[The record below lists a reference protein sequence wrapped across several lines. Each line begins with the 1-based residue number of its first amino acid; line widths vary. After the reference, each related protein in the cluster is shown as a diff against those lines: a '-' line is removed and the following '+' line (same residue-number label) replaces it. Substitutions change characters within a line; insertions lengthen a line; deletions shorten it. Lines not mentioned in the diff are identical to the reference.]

1 MILVRAIAP
10 ADGWDD
16 AALAAAQPATPK
28 RYRVD
33 TRATLR
39 RQIAFDRTPYYIVAS
54 CFAEQSNIQGAVAQ
68 LVERFVRIEEVAVST
83 TVSSTKPAAF
93 IPPQRAFSFVFRRFR
108 YFLRFPYALSSALRT
123 VHTPVRTH
131 APRRPHRPRKRN
143 PAESPY
149 MPTSKKPFNG
159 VIFAIFT
166 ILTPLKS
173 HFSQNPYDSPRQTVH
188 TNPKIR

>member
-1 MILVRAIAP
+1 MVILVRAIAP

-83 TVSSTKPAAF
+83 TVNSAIS
-93 IPPQRAFSFVFRRFR
+93 RFKGLIWGLPEV
-108 YFLRFPYALSSALRT
+108 YLRFEGLM
-123 VHTPVRTH
+123 V
-131 APRRPHRPRKRN
+131 K
-143 PAESPY
+143 
-149 MPTSKKPFNG
+149 
-159 VIFAIFT
+159 
-166 ILTPLKS
+166 
-173 HFSQNPYDSPRQTVH
+173 
-188 TNPKIR
+188 

>member
-1 MILVRAIAP
+1 MC
-10 ADGWDD
+10 
-16 AALAAAQPATPK
+16 
-28 RYRVD
+28 
-33 TRATLR
+33 ATLR

-54 CFAEQSNIQGAVAQ
+54 CFAEQSNIQWAVAQ

>member
-83 TVSSTKPAAF
+83 TVGSTKPAAF
-93 IPPQRAFSFVFRRFR
+93 IPPQRAFSLPIHAGHQPPILAKHPRTHI
-108 YFLRFPYALSSALRT
+108 SALY
-123 VHTPVRTH
+123 
-131 APRRPHRPRKRN
+131 KRDR
-143 PAESPY
+143 AQ
-149 MPTSKKPFNG
+149 
-159 VIFAIFT
+159 I
-166 ILTPLKS
+166 
-173 HFSQNPYDSPRQTVH
+173 
-188 TNPKIR
+188 